1 MIRWLRH
8 ARSGTITKHQHC
20 LLPPGCVPTRGTAN
34 GCEAAPCRRASAK
47 GSCWR
52 NTSHYDA
59 DPTHGCSKKRPP
71 PAKISLGSFFSAIR
85 GCPVVKVYS
94 TRLSAIAAF
103 AWSASPSW
111 YEDDVVAGTGLHGL
125 QTFTHGKVCQYGS
138 LCELCRDSKHH
149 RVRVF

>member
-8 ARSGTITKHQHC
+8 ARGGMITEHQHC

-59 DPTHGCSKKRPP
+59 DATHGCSKKRPS
-71 PAKISLGSFFSAIR
+71 PAKISLGSFFSAIG
-85 GCPVVKVYS
+85 GCPVFKVY
-94 TRLSAIAAF
+94 TIRLSAITVF
-103 AWSASPSW
+103 ARCACPLPIM
-111 YEDDVVAGTGLHGL
+111 VHVTAGTAFLESKYLHGL
-125 QTFTHGKVCQYGS
+125 QTSTPYKVCRCGAVNHAD
-138 LCELCRDSKHH
+138 LA
-149 RVRVF
+149 